1 MTKLQERKQVNQ
13 LTLLFTL
20 TYLVSYVTRINY
32 GAVISEMVS
41 ATGFTKSQLSMS
53 LTGSFF
59 TYGAGMIICG
69 VIGDR
74 VSPKKLVSLGLCL
87 TACMN
92 LLIPFCRTPYQMMA
106 VWCVN
111 GFAQSCMWPPLVRL
125 MTTLLTPEDYKETTT
140 KVAWGSSV
148 GTIVIYLVSPL
159 LITVSGWKSVFFFS
173 AACGAIIV
181 CVWNKYAY
189 EIGTEQRPAA
199 GKVNGKRSTSIFSP
213 VMLGIMAAIV
223 FQGMLRDGIT
233 TWMPSYISE
242 TYQLSNVVSILTGI
256 VMPVFSIL
264 CLRVAK
270 TLYVKRFTNPVTCG
284 GWIFAAGILAAAGL
298 MVFTGRNA
306 GLSVLFSA
314 VLTGCMHGV
323 NLMLISMIP
332 PFFEKEGNVSTVSGI
347 LNSCTY
353 IGSAASTYGIAV
365 LSERFGWDLVVLI
378 WLIIAAVGTLLCLI
392 CAKRFMKQ

>member
-1 MTKLQERKQVNQ
+1 MTKLQERKQVNR

-20 TYLVSYVTRINY
+20 TYLVSYVTRINF
-32 GAVISEMVS
+32 GAVISEMVT

-69 VIGDR
+69 IMGDR

-87 TACMN
+87 TVCMN
-92 LLIPFCRTPYQMMA
+92 LLIPFCRDPYQMLA

-148 GTIVIYLVSPL
+148 GTIVIYLVSPV
-159 LITVSGWKSVFFFS
+159 LISVSGWKSVFFFS
-173 AACGAIIV
+173 AACGAVIV
-181 CVWNKYAY
+181 CVWNKYAL
-189 EIGTEQRPAA
+189 EIGAAQRTAA
-199 GKVNGKRSTSIFSP
+199 GKASGKRRTSVFSP

-242 TYQLSNVVSILTGI
+242 TYHLSNAVSILTGI

-270 TLYVKRFTNPVTCG
+270 TLYVKRFTNPVTCA

-298 MVFTGRNA
+298 IAFTGRNA
-306 GLSVLFSA
+306 GISVLFSA

-332 PFFEKEGNVSTVSGI
+332 PFFEKQGNVSTVSGI

-365 LSERFGWDLVVLI
+365 LSEQFGWNLVVLI
-378 WLIIAAVGTLLCLI
+378 WLILAAMGTLLCVI
-392 CAKRFMKQ
+392 CAKKFMKQ